1 MSPLI
6 RINKLLSQLGIAS
19 RRKAD
24 DLIKQGKVVM
34 NGSPLLSPGVSVDTE
49 KDKIEIDGVAISLER
64 DIARLYLLL
73 NKPCGYITTLRDTHN
88 RRTVMDLVPKDK
100 GLFPVGR
107 LDKETTGLLILTN
120 DGELAHRMMHPRYEM
135 EKLYEVTVAGALK
148 RGDIARLESGVD
160 IGDEKP
166 SICKVRD
173 LRSLTSSTNIIV
185 ELHEGRKRQIRRMFD
200 VLGYKILSL
209 KRTVYAG
216 LTLDTKEGSYRELT
230 DDEVSLLSAK
240 VGLK

>member
-24 DLIKQGKVVM
+24 DLIKQGKVAV
-34 NGSPLLSPGVSVDTE
+34 NGSPLLGPGILVDTE
-49 KDKIEIDGVAISLER
+49 KDQIEIDGVPIELENNQT
-64 DIARLYLLL
+64 RLYLLL

-88 RRTVMDLVPKDK
+88 RRTVMDLIPKDK

-107 LDKETTGLLILTN
+107 LDKDTTGLLIITN

-135 EKLYEVTVAGALK
+135 EKLYEVVIAGALK
-148 RGDIARLESGVD
+148 RGDIEKFENGVD

-166 SICKVRD
+166 SVCKIRD
-173 LRSLTSSTNIIV
+173 TKASRGSTAIVV
-185 ELHEGRKRQIRRMFD
+185 ELHEGRKRQIRRTFD
-200 VLGYKILSL
+200 ALGYKILTL

-216 LTLDTKEGSYRELT
+216 LELDTEEGSYRSLT
-230 DDEVSLLSAK
+230 DHEVSALRVK

>member
-1 MSPLI
+1 MSPII

-34 NGSPLLSPGVSVDTE
+34 NGSCLLTPGVSVDTE
-49 KDKIEIDGVAISLER
+49 KDKIKIDGVAISLKI
-64 DIARLYLLL
+64 DKPRLYLLL

-88 RRTVMDLVPKDK
+88 RRTVMDIVPKDK

-107 LDKETTGLLILTN
+107 LDKDTTGLLILTN

-135 EKLYEVTVAGALK
+135 EKFYEVTVAGALK
-148 RGDIARLESGVD
+148 RGDIAKLESGVD
-160 IGDEKP
+160 IGDERP
-166 SICKVRD
+166 SVCKIRD
-173 LRSLTSSTNIIV
+173 LISLAGSTNIIV
-185 ELHEGRKRQIRRMFD
+185 ELHEGRKRQIRRTFD

-216 LTLDTKEGSYRELT
+216 LTLDIKEGSYRELT
-230 DDEVSLLSAK
+230 DQEVLLLSTK

>member
-1 MSPLI
+1 MSPII

-24 DLIKQGKVVM
+24 DLIKQGKVAM
-34 NGSPLLSPGVSVDTE
+34 NGSCLSTPGVSVDTE
-49 KDKIEIDGVAISLER
+49 KDKIEIDGVAISLKR
-64 DIARLYLLL
+64 DKARLYLLL

-88 RRTVMDLVPKDK
+88 RRTVMDLVPQDK

-107 LDKETTGLLILTN
+107 LDKDTTGLLILTN

-148 RGDIARLESGVD
+148 RGDIPKLESGVD

-173 LRSLTSSTNIIV
+173 LKSLTSSTNITI
-185 ELHEGRKRQIRRMFD
+185 ELHEGRKRQIRRTFD
-200 VLGYKILSL
+200 ALGYKILSL

-230 DDEVSLLSAK
+230 RDEVLLLSAK

>member
-1 MSPLI
+1 MSPII

-24 DLIKQGKVVM
+24 DLIKQGKVAM
-34 NGSPLLSPGVSVDTE
+34 NGSCLSTPGVSVDTE
-49 KDKIEIDGVAISLER
+49 KDKIEIDGVAISLKR
-64 DIARLYLLL
+64 DKARLYLLL

-88 RRTVMDLVPKDK
+88 RRTVMDLVPQDK

-107 LDKETTGLLILTN
+107 LDKDTTGLLMLTN

-148 RGDIARLESGVD
+148 RGDIPKLESGVD

-173 LRSLTSSTNIIV
+173 LKSLTSSTNITI
-185 ELHEGRKRQIRRMFD
+185 ELHEGRKRQIRRTFD
-200 VLGYKILSL
+200 ALGYKILSL

-230 DDEVSLLSAK
+230 RDEVLLLSAK

>member
-1 MSPLI
+1 MSPFI

-24 DLIKQGKVVM
+24 DLIKQGKVAV
-34 NGSPLLSPGVSVDTE
+34 NGSYLLSPGMSINTE
-49 KDKIEIDGVAISLER
+49 KDRIEIEGVPILLKK
-64 DIARLYLLL
+64 DQARLYLLL

-107 LDKETTGLLILTN
+107 LDKDTTGLLIITN

-135 EKLYEVTVAGALK
+135 GKLYEVTVSGSFK
-148 RGDIARLESGVD
+148 RGDIEKLEKGVD

-166 SICKVRD
+166 SACRIRNVKKIRGSASIV
-173 LRSLTSSTNIIV
+173 V
-185 ELHEGRKRQIRRMFD
+185 ELHEGRKRQIRRTFEA
-200 VLGYKILSL
+200 LGYKILSL

-216 LTLDTKEGSYRELT
+216 LELDVKEGSYRVIT
-230 DDEVSLLSAK
+230 DNEVSLLKVK

>member
-19 RRKAD
+19 RRRAD
-24 DLIKQGKVVM
+24 DLIKQGKVAM
-34 NGSPLLSPGVSVDTE
+34 NGSLLLTPGVSVDTE
-49 KDKIEIDGVAISLER
+49 KDKIEIDGVPILLER
-64 DIARLYLLL
+64 NQKHLYLLL

-88 RRTVMDLVPKDK
+88 RRTVMDLVPKNK

-107 LDKETTGLLILTN
+107 LDKDTTGLLILTN

-135 EKLYEVTVAGALK
+135 EKLYEVVVSGALK
-148 RGDIARLESGVD
+148 RGDIAKLEKGVD

-166 SICKVRD
+166 SLCKVRD
-173 LRSLTSSTNIIV
+173 VKALTSSTNIIV
-185 ELHEGRKRQIRRMFD
+185 ELHEGRKRQIRKTFD

-216 LTLDTKEGSYRELT
+216 LELDTEEGSYRPLT
-230 DDEVSLLSAK
+230 DDEVLLLNHK